1 MRLRET
7 LQPDKPPT
15 ERGNIMTQNS
25 KGFSITFNDE
35 DGMPVGVR
43 FASPIPDEAALK
55 LRERI
60 ISETVE
66 IEIVA
71 NGTLDTETYR
81 EVVYDGAFFIF
92 KDKDGGII
100 TTGGIVHDPHIVKP
114 LIIGA
119 GVMHGRIT
127 RFWVQPAGVNE
138 VNIMPCDR
146 RLSPNKPPYVGWL
159 GDNIHT

>member
-1 MRLRET
+1 MA
-7 LQPDKPPT
+7 
-15 ERGNIMTQNS
+15 QNS

-35 DGMPVGVR
+35 DGMPIGVR
-43 FASPIPDEAALK
+43 FAEEETVEATRK
-55 LRERI
+55 MRERI
-60 ISETVE
+60 INETVE

-71 NGTLDTETYR
+71 NGTLDTETFT
-81 EVVYDGAFFIF
+81 EVHYNEAFFIF

-138 VNIMPCDR
+138 INVM
-146 RLSPNKPPYVGWL
+146 
-159 GDNIHT
+159 IHEITA

>member
-1 MRLRET
+1 MA
-7 LQPDKPPT
+7 
-15 ERGNIMTQNS
+15 QNT
-25 KGFSITFNDE
+25 KGFKIAFDNE
-35 DGMPVGVR
+35 DGMPIGVR

-71 NGTLDTETYR
+71 NGALDTETFT
-81 EVVYDGAFFIF
+81 EVHYNEAFFIF
-92 KDKDGGII
+92 KDKDGNII
-100 TTGGIVHDPHIVKP
+100 TTGGIERDPHIVKP

-127 RFWVQPAGVNE
+127 RFWVQPAGVDE
-138 VNIMPCDR
+138 VNVMIR
-146 RLSPNKPPYVGWL
+146 E
-159 GDNIHT
+159 IAA

>member
-1 MRLRET
+1 MA
-7 LQPDKPPT
+7 
-15 ERGNIMTQNS
+15 QNAKS
-25 KGFSITFNDE
+25 FNITFNNE
-35 DGMPVGVR
+35 DGMPIGVR
-43 FASPIPDEAALK
+43 FHEAETVEATRAM
-55 LRERI
+55 RERI
-60 ISETVE
+60 INETAE

-71 NGTLDTETYR
+71 NGTLDTEFR

-127 RFWVQPAGVNE
+127 RFWAQPAGVNE
-138 VNIMPCDR
+138 VNIM
-146 RLSPNKPPYVGWL
+146 
-159 GDNIHT
+159 IHEITA

>member
-1 MRLRET
+1 MA
-7 LQPDKPPT
+7 
-15 ERGNIMTQNS
+15 QNS
-25 KGFSITFNDE
+25 KGFKVAFDNE
-35 DGMPVGVR
+35 DGMPIGVR

-60 ISETVE
+60 INETTE

-92 KDKDGGII
+92 KDKDGSII
-100 TTGGIVHDPHIVKP
+100 TTGGIERDPHIVKP

-138 VNIMPCDR
+138 INVM
-146 RLSPNKPPYVGWL
+146 
-159 GDNIHT
+159 IHEIAA

>member
-1 MRLRET
+1 MAQT
-7 LQPDKPPT
+7 
-15 ERGNIMTQNS
+15 S
-25 KGFSITFNDE
+25 KGFKIAFDNE
-35 DGMPVGVR
+35 DGMPIGVR
-43 FASPIPDEAALK
+43 FHEAETVEATRK
-55 LRERI
+55 VRERI
-60 ISETVE
+60 INETTE

-71 NGTLDTETYR
+71 NAMLNTETFR

-138 VNIMPCDR
+138 INVM
-146 RLSPNKPPYVGWL
+146 
-159 GDNIHT
+159 IHEIAA

>member
-1 MRLRET
+1 MV
-7 LQPDKPPT
+7 
-15 ERGNIMTQNS
+15 QNS
-25 KGFSITFNDE
+25 KGFKIAFDNE
-35 DGMPVGVR
+35 EGMPIGVR
-43 FASPIPDEAALK
+43 FHEEQTVEETRK
-55 LRERI
+55 VRERI
-60 ISETVE
+60 INETTE

-71 NGTLDTETYR
+71 NGMLDTETYR

-138 VNIMPCDR
+138 INVMIR
-146 RLSPNKPPYVGWL
+146 E
-159 GDNIHT
+159 ITA

>member
-1 MRLRET
+1 MAQAT
-7 LQPDKPPT
+7 
-15 ERGNIMTQNS
+15 
-25 KGFSITFNDE
+25 KGFKIAFDNE
-35 DGMPVGVR
+35 DGMPIGVR
-43 FASPIPDEAALK
+43 FHEEQTVEETRK
-55 LRERI
+55 MRERI
-60 ISETVE
+60 INETVE

-127 RFWVQPAGVNE
+127 RFWAQPAGVNE
-138 VNIMPCDR
+138 INVM
-146 RLSPNKPPYVGWL
+146 
-159 GDNIHT
+159 IHEIAA

>member
-1 MRLRET
+1 MVSYLYEVERNA
-7 LQPDKPPT
+7 PT
-15 ERGNIMTQNS
+15 RQATYRKRKHHDTEQH

-138 VNIMPCDR
+138 INVM
-146 RLSPNKPPYVGWL
+146 
-159 GDNIHT
+159 IHEIAA

>member
-1 MRLRET
+1 MA
-7 LQPDKPPT
+7 
-15 ERGNIMTQNS
+15 QNS
-25 KGFSITFNDE
+25 KGFKIAFDNE
-35 DGMPVGVR
+35 EGMPIGVR
-43 FASPIPDEAALK
+43 FHEEETAEATRK
-55 LRERI
+55 MRERI
-60 ISETVE
+60 INETAE

-92 KDKDGGII
+92 KDKDGNMI

-127 RFWVQPAGVNE
+127 RFWVQPAGVDE
-138 VNIMPCDR
+138 VNVM
-146 RLSPNKPPYVGWL
+146 
-159 GDNIHT
+159 IHEIAA

>member
-1 MRLRET
+1 
-7 LQPDKPPT
+7 
-15 ERGNIMTQNS
+15 MTQNS

-138 VNIMPCDR
+138 INVM
-146 RLSPNKPPYVGWL
+146 
-159 GDNIHT
+159 IHEIAA

>member
-1 MRLRET
+1 MA
-7 LQPDKPPT
+7 
-15 ERGNIMTQNS
+15 QNS
-25 KGFSITFNDE
+25 KGFKIAFDNE

-43 FASPIPDEAALK
+43 FHEAETVEATRK
-55 LRERI
+55 VRERI
-60 ISETVE
+60 INETVE

-81 EVVYDGAFFIF
+81 EVVYDGAFLIF

-100 TTGGIVHDPHIVKP
+100 TTGGIERDPHIVKP

-127 RFWVQPAGVNE
+127 RFWAQPAGVNE
-138 VNIMPCDR
+138 VNVM
-146 RLSPNKPPYVGWL
+146 
-159 GDNIHT
+159 IHEIAA

>member
-1 MRLRET
+1 MA
-7 LQPDKPPT
+7 
-15 ERGNIMTQNS
+15 QNS
-25 KGFSITFNDE
+25 KGFKVAFDNE
-35 DGMPVGVR
+35 DGMPIGVR

-60 ISETVE
+60 INETAE

-71 NGTLDTETYR
+71 NATLDTETFT
-81 EVVYDGAFFIF
+81 EVHYDGVFFIF
-92 KDKDGGII
+92 KDKDGNMI
-100 TTGGIVHDPHIVKP
+100 TTGGIERDPHIVKP

-138 VNIMPCDR
+138 INIM
-146 RLSPNKPPYVGWL
+146 
-159 GDNIHT
+159 IHEIAA

>member
-1 MRLRET
+1 MA
-7 LQPDKPPT
+7 
-15 ERGNIMTQNS
+15 QNA
-25 KGFSITFNDE
+25 KGFHIAFNAE
-35 DGMPVGVR
+35 DGMPIGVR
-43 FASPIPDEAALK
+43 FAEEETVEATHK
-55 LRERI
+55 VRERI
-60 ISETVE
+60 INEPVE

-119 GVMHGRIT
+119 GVMHARIT
-127 RFWVQPAGVNE
+127 RFWAQPAGVNE
-138 VNIMPCDR
+138 VNIMIR
-146 RLSPNKPPYVGWL
+146 E
-159 GDNIHT
+159 IAA